1 MQVEVVRDRG
11 GEVHGREGD
20 EHLIKIPAD
29 PHLFKMKA
37 SLPSFCFPC
46 GGWLCGLPEMLF
58 PNIVVVIVDTIVSV
72 YIVAVVFIF
81 PWRKRW
87 LVVRSAC
94 LSEMLPNLML
104 CSLCE

>member
-1 MQVEVVRDRG
+1 MQEEVVRDRG
-11 GEVHGREGD
+11 GEVHGQGGD

-37 SLPSFCFPC
+37 SLTSCCFPC
-46 GGWLCGLPEMLF
+46 GWSCSLPEMLF
-58 PNIVVVIVDTIVSV
+58 PNIVVVIVVTIVSV
-72 YIVAVVFIF
+72 YVVAVVFIF
-81 PWRKRW
+81 RWRKRW

>member
-29 PHLFKMKA
+29 PYLFKMKA
-37 SLPSFCFPC
+37 SLTSFCFPC
-46 GGWLCGLPEMLF
+46 DGWLCGLPEILF
-58 PNIVVVIVDTIVSV
+58 PNIVVVIVVTIVSV
-72 YIVAVVFIF
+72 YVVAVVFIF
-81 PWRKRW
+81 RWRKRR